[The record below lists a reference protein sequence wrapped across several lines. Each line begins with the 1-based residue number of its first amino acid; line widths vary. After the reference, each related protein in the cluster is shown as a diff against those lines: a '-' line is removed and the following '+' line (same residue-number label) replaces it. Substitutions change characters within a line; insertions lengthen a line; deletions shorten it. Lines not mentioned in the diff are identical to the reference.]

1 MHALFFAELEN
12 RFNSNKG
19 TDVMTI
25 IVISIIVETDFWF
38 NKEPIFINRLTISHK
53 WPPAIQFRVITI

>member
-19 TDVMTI
+19 TNVMTI
-25 IVISIIVETDFWF
+25 IVISIVVEADFWF
-38 NKEPIFINRLTISHK
+38 NKEPIFM
-53 WPPAIQFRVITI
+53 A